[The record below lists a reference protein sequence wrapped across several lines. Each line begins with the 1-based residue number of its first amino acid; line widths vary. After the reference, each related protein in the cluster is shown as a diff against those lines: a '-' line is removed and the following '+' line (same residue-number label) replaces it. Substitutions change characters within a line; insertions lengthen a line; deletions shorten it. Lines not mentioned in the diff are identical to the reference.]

1 MDSYFKNNI
10 HLNTSLNPEEVIKWE
25 NKNNNYLSSYSFLK
39 HFNLLNRQSTIP
51 LYITHPKGNLYGHII
66 KLKGKKIGNYYKT
79 KNNFSLQSLLLRPF
93 SLEFFCFGNTH
104 LSNVSTS
111 YETPLKMEEVVQIIE
126 RLKVHHKI
134 NFFLLPDH
142 FLKQLNAEELAK
154 NNRFHFFESEP
165 VMAIE
170 IPIHW
175 KTINDYLADIKSK
188 YKKRYRSIIKKS
200 KSLKTIE
207 INLENIDKY
216 ITSIKN
222 LYSNVYK
229 RSSFSGPPFNVNIF
243 SSFLADI
250 ELNFKMKGY
259 LDCNNNLIAF
269 SSYFIVDQ
277 ILYSYYIGLDYT
289 ENLKHNTYNRML
301 YDKLEL
307 GIKNKVKSV
316 IYGRTA
322 HEFKSTIGAI
332 PSNSKSAVYIS
343 NSILNL
349 VLKPFVSRLE
359 IKTWVQRDPFK
370 KGYINT

>member
-10 HLNTSLNPEEVIKWE
+10 HLNTSLNSEEVIKWE

-39 HFNLLNRQSTIP
+39 NFNLLNRQSTIP
-51 LYITHPKGNLYGHII
+51 IYITHPKGNLYGHII

-79 KNNFSLQSLLLRPF
+79 KNNFSLQRLLLRPF
-93 SLEFFCFGNTH
+93 SLQFFCFGNTH

-111 YETPLKMEEVVQIIE
+111 SETPLKIEEVVQIIE
-126 RLKVHHKI
+126 RLKVRYKI

-154 NNRFHFFESEP
+154 NNCFHFFDSDP
-165 VMAIE
+165 IMGID

-207 INLENIDKY
+207 IDLENIDKY
-216 ITSIKN
+216 ITSIKK
-222 LYSNVYK
+222 LYSNVYQ

-250 ELNFKMKGY
+250 DLNFKIKGY
-259 LDCNNNLIAF
+259 LDHKNNLIAF

-277 ILYSYYIGLDYT
+277 ILYSYYVGLDYV
-289 ENLKHNTYNRML
+289 ENLKQNTYNRML

-307 GIKNKVKSV
+307 GINNKVKKV

-322 HEFKSTIGAI
+322 PEFKSTIGAI
-332 PSNSKSAVYIS
+332 PSNSKSAVYIANNFKNKLLGRYVTKLS
-343 NSILNL
+343 LP
-349 VLKPFVSRLE
+349 KWTQRL
-359 IKTWVQRDPFK
+359 PFK
-370 KGYINT
+370 D

>member
-10 HLNTSLNPEEVIKWE
+10 HLNTSLNSEEVIKWE

-39 HFNLLNRQSTIP
+39 HFSLLNRQSTIP
-51 LYITHPKGNLYGHII
+51 IYITHQKGNLYGHII

-79 KNNFSLQSLLLRPF
+79 KNNFSLQRLLLRPF
-93 SLEFFCFGNTH
+93 SLQFFCFGNTH

-111 YETPLKMEEVVQIIE
+111 SETLLKIEEVVQIIE
-126 RLKVHHKI
+126 RLKVRYKI

-154 NNRFHFFESEP
+154 NNRFHFFDSDP
-165 VMAIE
+165 VMGID

-207 INLENIDKY
+207 IDLENIDKY
-216 ITSIKN
+216 ITSIKK
-222 LYSNVYK
+222 LYSNVYQ

-250 ELNFKMKGY
+250 DLNFKIKGY
-259 LDCNNNLIAF
+259 LDHKNNLIAF

-277 ILYSYYIGLDYT
+277 ILYSYYVGLDYT

-307 GIKNKVKSV
+307 GINNKVKKV

-322 HEFKSTIGAI
+322 PEFKSTIGAT
-332 PSNSKSAVYIS
+332 PSNSKSAVYIA
-343 NSILNL
+343 NNFKNKILGR
-349 VLKPFVSRLE
+349 FVTKLSLPKWTQRL
-359 IKTWVQRDPFK
+359 PFK
-370 KGYINT
+370 I

>member
-1 MDSYFKNNI
+1 
-10 HLNTSLNPEEVIKWE
+10 
-25 NKNNNYLSSYSFLK
+25 
-39 HFNLLNRQSTIP
+39 
-51 LYITHPKGNLYGHII
+51 
-66 KLKGKKIGNYYKT
+66 
-79 KNNFSLQSLLLRPF
+79 
-93 SLEFFCFGNTH
+93 
-104 LSNVSTS
+104 
-111 YETPLKMEEVVQIIE
+111 
-126 RLKVHHKI
+126 
-134 NFFLLPDH
+134 
-142 FLKQLNAEELAK
+142 
-154 NNRFHFFESEP
+154 
-165 VMAIE
+165 MAIE

-250 ELNFKMKGY
+250 ELNFKIKGY
-259 LDCNNNLIAF
+259 QDCNNNLIAF

-277 ILYSYYIGLDYT
+277 ILYSYYIGLDYHMKILST
-289 ENLKHNTYNRML
+289 ITYNRML

-307 GIKNKVKSV
+307 GIKNKVKKV

-322 HEFKSTIGAI
+322 HELKSTIGAI
-332 PSNSKSAVYIS
+332 PSNSK
-343 NSILNL
+343 
-349 VLKPFVSRLE
+349 VLFTYQIV
-359 IKTWVQRDPFK
+359 F
-370 KGYINT
+370 